1 MKNLV
6 KKTPRRPL
14 IGHFS
19 SSFSEAEPIFSF
31 FIPNPL
37 KKEKF
42 HGIILSIPIVSNSP
56 KGGLVP

>member
-6 KKTPRRPL
+6 KKTPRRPV
-14 IGHFS
+14 IGCIS
-19 SSFSEAEPIFSF
+19 SSFSKAETIFSF
-31 FIPNPL
+31 FIPDPL

-42 HGIILSIPIVSNSP
+42 HGIILPIPIVSNSP